1 MESFRLM
8 RWGSPAERQDVPQP
22 DPGPGQVLVRIGGA
36 GLCHSDLHL
45 MDEFT
50 DGMVPWGPPFTLGH
64 ENAGWVEQLGAG
76 VHGLE
81 VGEPVAIYGPWGC
94 GRCSRCVVGA
104 ENYCERQ
111 ATLHGAGGG
120 LGFDGGLASHMLVP
134 HARWLVPIGELDPVL
149 AAPLTDAG
157 LTPYHAIKRSH
168 RLLTPGSNT
177 VVIGAGGLG
186 HMAIQILRE
195 LTATRIIVVDQR
207 PDALG
212 LATTLGADAVVVAGD
227 DAAAAVMD
235 TTNGLGVDLTLDLVG
250 ADSTLALA
258 AAVTRSLGHL
268 TIVGIGGGTLSVG
281 FFALPYEVSVST
293 TYWGTIP
300 ELMEVVA
307 LAEEGRIMP
316 DVHRFGFDQ
325 VDDAYASLRAGT
337 VEGRAVVVPDH

>member
-1 MESFRLM
+1 MEAFRLTQW
-8 RWGSPAERQDVPQP
+8 RSPGEQQDVATP

-50 DGMVPWGPPFTLGH
+50 EGTVPWGPPFTLGH

-76 VHGLE
+76 VEGLE

-94 GRCSRCVVGA
+94 GRCPRCVVGA

-111 ATLHGAGGG
+111 DTLAAAGGG

-134 HARWLVPIGELDPVL
+134 HSRWLVPIGDLDPTL

-157 LTPYHAIKRSH
+157 LTPYHAISRSLA
-168 RLLTPGSNT
+168 RLTPGSNT

-207 PDALG
+207 PEALE
-212 LATTLGADAVVVAGD
+212 LATSLGADSVVVGGD
-227 DAAAAVMD
+227 DAAAAV
-235 TTNGLGVDLTLDLVG
+235 TEATRGLGADLTLDFVG
-250 ADSTLALA
+250 ADATLALA
-258 AAVTRSLGHL
+258 AAVTRTLGHL
-268 TIVGIGGGTLSVG
+268 TIVGIGGGSLSVG
-281 FFALPYEVSVST
+281 FFALPYEVSVAT

-300 ELMEVVA
+300 ELIQVIA

-316 DVHRFGFDQ
+316 DVQRFGFEQ
-325 VDDAYASLRAGT
+325 VSEAYDALRAGS
-337 VEGRAVVVPDH
+337 VEGRAVVVPNR